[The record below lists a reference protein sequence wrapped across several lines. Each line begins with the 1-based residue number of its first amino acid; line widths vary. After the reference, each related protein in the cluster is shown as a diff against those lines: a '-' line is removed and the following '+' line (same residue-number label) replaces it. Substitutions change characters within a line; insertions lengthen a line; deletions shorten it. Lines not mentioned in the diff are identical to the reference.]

1 MATILITGGCGFV
14 GSNLALAFRRQ
25 GERVIALDNLS
36 RRGSEILLERIRGA
50 GVEFVRGDVRNPADL
65 EQVSGA
71 IDLLIECSAEP
82 SVLVGVNGADAEFMV
97 QNNLVGSLH
106 CFEFARR
113 RRAAVIF
120 LSTSRVYPYDALNRQ
135 EYREEATRFVPVR
148 TSAGFG
154 PEGVGLDFPL
164 AGARSLY
171 GATKLASEIMLQE
184 YSRQYDLPAVIDRC
198 GVIAGPWQLGK
209 QDQGVFT
216 YWLVSHLL
224 KRPLAYIGFGG
235 QGKQVRDVLHIDDL
249 VDLVLLQSRR
259 IAEFRGDVFPA
270 GGSTHSNL
278 SLQEATAL
286 CQRLTG
292 NEIPIGA
299 RPENRPADVIWFVTD
314 NRPTTARLGWAPTRT
329 AADVLRAVRD
339 WLRVRPEMLAA
350 LNPCTPKESVPWP
363 TKRRRWKTN
372 TNCGFPTIR
381 TIATRCG
388 ASCAAIFS
396 SGSSPPTR
404 PCWTWAAAGANSST
418 TSRPRA
424 STAWI

>member
-1 MATILITGGCGFV
+1 
-14 GSNLALAFRRQ
+14 
-25 GERVIALDNLS
+25 
-36 RRGSEILLERIRGA
+36 
-50 GVEFVRGDVRNPADL
+50 
-65 EQVSGA
+65 
-71 IDLLIECSAEP
+71 
-82 SVLVGVNGADAEFMV
+82 VNGADAEFMV

-224 KRPLAYIGFGG
+224 KRRSPTSASAA
-235 QGKQVRDVLHIDDL
+235 KA
-249 VDLVLLQSRR
+249 SRCATFSTSTTSS
-259 IAEFRGDVFPA
+259 IWSSCKA
-270 GGSTHSNL
+270 GGSRNSA
-278 SLQEATAL
+278 ATSFRPAVP
-286 CQRLTG
+286 R
-292 NEIPIGA
+292 IPIC
-299 RPENRPADVIWFVTD
+299 
-314 NRPTTARLGWAPTRT
+314 
-329 AADVLRAVRD
+329 
-339 WLRVRPEMLAA
+339 
-350 LNPCTPKESVPWP
+350 PCRKPP
-363 TKRRRWKTN
+363 
-372 TNCGFPTIR
+372 
-381 TIATRCG
+381 RC
-388 ASCAAIFS
+388 
-396 SGSSPPTR
+396 
-404 PCWTWAAAGANSST
+404 AN
-418 TSRPRA
+418 A
-424 STAWI
+424 

>member
-25 GERVIALDNLS
+25 GARVIALDNLS

-135 EYREEATRFVPVR
+135 EYREEATRFAPVR

-164 AGARSLY
+164 DGARSLY

-216 YWLVSHLL
+216 YWLVSHRLN
-224 KRPLAYIGFGG
+224 RPLAYIGFGG
-235 QGKQVRDVLHIDDL
+235 QGKQVRDLLHIDDL

-259 IAEFRGDVFPA
+259 IAEFRGDVFSA
-270 GGSTHSNL
+270 GGSTFSNL
-278 SLQEATAL
+278 SLCEATDL
-286 CQRLTG
+286 CRRITG
-292 NEIPIGA
+292 RELSVGA
-299 RPENRPADVIWFVTD
+299 QPANRPADVIWFVTD

-329 AADVLRAVRD
+329 AETILRDVHA
-339 WLRVRPEMLAA
+339 WL
-350 LNPCTPKESVPWP
+350 ESHPDLE
-363 TKRRRWKTN
+363 R
-372 TNCGFPTIR
+372 
-381 TIATRCG
+381 
-388 ASCAAIFS
+388 AIF
-396 SGSSPPTR
+396 GNP
-404 PCWTWAAAGANSST
+404 A
-418 TSRPRA
+418 
-424 STAWI
+424 